1 MEILQC
7 VHALCVHLFARK
19 GHYRFDYASSGETK
33 IPFPFGMG
41 ADGSNSE
48 IRFHSRFKVEGA
60 ANSWAVFVFRATLL
74 GEITPRY
81 GRNLA
86 ALRAEKALGRR
97 KTCPGRNDD
106 WIR

>member
-1 MEILQC
+1 M
-7 VHALCVHLFARK
+7 HLR
-19 GHYRFDYASSGETK
+19 GMQETK
-33 IPFPFGMG
+33 IPFGVG

-48 IRFHSRFKVEGA
+48 IRFHSRFKAEGA
-60 ANSWAVFVFRATLL
+60 ANNSRAVFVFRATLL